1 MFDKEERP
9 DEKDDLSWRIL
20 LHVAVFILL
29 VSNIFG
35 IVQTYQYFVKTYQK
49 TWCVASPKVNYT
61 LIRKQSYLFAT
72 GTTYK
77 TFGTFDMKRQL
88 TRLHTP
94 MYNWGKNRWTRQS
107 G

>member
-1 MFDKEERP
+1 MADIAARGCIYSACVKHFWNCP
-9 DEKDDLSWRIL
+9 NIS
-20 LHVAVFILL
+20 VFCQ
-29 VSNIFG
+29 NIPEN
-35 IVQTYQYFVKTYQK
+35 V
-49 TWCVASPKVNYT
+49 CVASPKVNYT

-94 MYNWGKNRWTRQS
+94 MYNWGKID
-107 G
+107 GPDKAVKV